1 MNNFYVVANKSK
13 DPEMEVA
20 YEIMNYLKSK
30 GKCCQ
35 CQPFDEDLENTQ
47 YRYTNAEKVPAGV
60 ECIIVLGG
68 DGTLIQAARDLKKLD
83 LPLWGINIGTLGF
96 LTDAEKDSMYQ
107 AMDSLMADDY
117 VVDKRMMLEGEV
129 YRNGECIC
137 YNTALNDIVIN
148 RSGTL
153 RVIDFDIFV
162 NGEYLS
168 SYSAD
173 GVIVSTPTG
182 STAYSLSAGG
192 PIVKPQA
199 EILVITPVCP
209 HTLNKRSIIL
219 GRDDVI
225 TIKMSDN
232 KGLSEQR
239 VASYDGEL
247 SCGMITGDEIVIK
260 KAEQKISFIK
270 TNKLSFLQLVREKLY
285 L

>member
-1 MNNFYVVANKSK
+1 MDNFYVVANQAK
-13 DPEMEVA
+13 DPDMTVA
-20 YEIMNYLKSK
+20 HEIMNYLVSK
-30 GKCCQ
+30 GRHCQ
-35 CQPFDEDLENTQ
+35 CQSFEENLDYTQ
-47 YRYTNAEKVPAGV
+47 YRYTNAEKVPEGV

-68 DGTLIQAARDLKKLD
+68 DGTLIQAARDLKKLN

-96 LTDAEKDSMYQ
+96 LTDAGRESMYQ

-117 VVDKRMMLEGEV
+117 IVDSRMMLEGEV
-129 YRNGECIC
+129 YRNGELIY

-148 RSGTL
+148 RNGSL
-153 RVIDFDIFV
+153 RVIDFDIYV

-199 EILVITPVCP
+199 EILLITPVCP
-209 HTLNKRSIIL
+209 HTLNKRSIVL
-219 GRDDVI
+219 GRDDEIAIV
-225 TIKMSDN
+225 MSDN

-247 SCGMITGDEIVIK
+247 FCNMITGDKIVIK

-270 TNKLSFLQLVREKLY
+270 TNKLSFLQLIREKLY

>member
-1 MNNFYVVANKSK
+1 MDNFYVVANQAK
-13 DPEMEVA
+13 DPDMTVA
-20 YEIMNYLKSK
+20 YEIMNYLISK
-30 GKCCQ
+30 GRHCQ
-35 CQPFDEDLENTQ
+35 CQSFDEDLDYTQ
-47 YRYTNAEKVPAGV
+47 YRYTNADKVPEGV

-96 LTDAEKDSMYQ
+96 LTDAEKESMYQ

-117 VVDKRMMLEGEV
+117 VVDRRMMLEGQV
-129 YRNGECIC
+129 YRNGELIY

-148 RSGTL
+148 RNGSL
-153 RVIDFDIFV
+153 RVIDFDIYV

-199 EILVITPVCP
+199 EILLITPVCP
-209 HTLNKRSIIL
+209 HTLNKRSIVL
-219 GRDDVI
+219 GRDDEIVI
-225 TIKMSDN
+225 VMSDN

-247 SCGMITGDEIVIK
+247 FCNMVTGDKIVIK
-260 KAEQKISFIK
+260 RAEQKISFIK
-270 TNKLSFLQLVREKLY
+270 TNKLSFLQLIREKLY

>member
-1 MNNFYVVANKSK
+1 MDNFYVVANRSK
-13 DPEMEVA
+13 DPAGAVA
-20 YEIMNYLKSK
+20 HEIMKYLVSK
-30 GKCCQ
+30 GKHCT
-35 CQPFDEDLENTQ
+35 CQPYDEDLESTQ
-47 YRYTNAEKVPAGV
+47 YRYTNAKKVPVGV

-68 DGTLIQAARDLKKLD
+68 DGTLIQAARDLKQLD

-107 AMDSLMADDY
+107 AMDSLMANDY
-117 VVDKRMMLEGEV
+117 IVDKRMMLEGTV
-129 YRNGECIC
+129 YRNGQEIF

-148 RSGTL
+148 RSGSL

-219 GRDDVI
+219 GRDDEVV
-225 TIKMSDN
+225 IKMSDN

-247 SCGMITGDEIVIK
+247 FCNMITGDEIVIK